1 MTVRIL
7 VIEDDDKL
15 RALLGRGLAEEGYAV
30 DIAGNGAD
38 AVWQATEHPYDAVV
52 LDLGLPDIDGFAVC
66 RQLREHDCWV
76 PVLMLTALDGVE
88 HRVRG
93 LDVGA
98 DDYLVKPFAFAEL
111 VARLRAL
118 VRRGTTARPAK
129 LAVGDLVLD
138 PASRTVARG
147 PQGIDLTA
155 KEFALLEY
163 LMRHPGEVL
172 SRTRLVEHVWDSAY
186 DGDLHVVN
194 VYIAYL
200 RDKIDRPV
208 GRTSLGTVRGAG
220 YRLHDD
226 LGARS
231 STAESVAH
239 DRGVAEPVV
248 QSAAVA
254 IPDQGRQE
262 QQQQRRA

>member
-1 MTVRIL
+1 MCVRIL

-30 DIAGNGAD
+30 DVASTGVD
-38 AVWQATEHPYDAVV
+38 AVWRATEHPYDAVV

-66 RQLREHDCWV
+66 HQLRERGCWA
-76 PVLMLTALDGVE
+76 PVLMLTALDGVD

-111 VARLRAL
+111 GARLRAL
-118 VRRGTTARPAK
+118 LRRASTPRPAR
-129 LAVGDLVLD
+129 LAVGDLMLD
-138 PASRTVARG
+138 PASRTVTRDDER
-147 PQGIDLTA
+147 IDVTA

-163 LMRHPGEVL
+163 FMRHPGEVL

-194 VYIAYL
+194 VYVAYL
-200 RDKIDRPV
+200 RDKIDRPF
-208 GRTSLGTVRGAG
+208 GRASLQTVRGAG
-220 YRLHDD
+220 YRLHDE
-226 LGARS
+226 LAGA
-231 STAESVAH
+231 TA
-239 DRGVAEPVV
+239 D
-248 QSAAVA
+248 
-254 IPDQGRQE
+254 
-262 QQQQRRA
+262 

>member
-1 MTVRIL
+1 MRFL
-7 VIEDDDKL
+7 VVEDDDKL
-15 RALLGRGLAEEGYAV
+15 RALLSRGLAEEGYAV
-30 DIAGNGAD
+30 DVATDGVD
-38 AVWQATEHPYDAVV
+38 AVWRATEHPYDAVV

-66 RQLREHDCWV
+66 RQLRERSRWM
-76 PVLMLTALDGVE
+76 PILMLTALDGVE

-118 VRRGTTARPAK
+118 MRRGVTPRPAR

-138 PASRTVARG
+138 PASRTVARDRR
-147 PQGIDLTA
+147 PIDVTA

-172 SRTRLVEHVWDSAY
+172 TRTRLVEHVWDSAY

-194 VYIAYL
+194 VYVAYL
-200 RDKIDRPV
+200 RDKIDRPF
-208 GRTSLGTVRGAG
+208 GRASLETVRGAG

-226 LGARS
+226 LAGT
-231 STAESVAH
+231 TA
-239 DRGVAEPVV
+239 D
-248 QSAAVA
+248 
-254 IPDQGRQE
+254 
-262 QQQQRRA
+262 

>member
-15 RALLGRGLAEEGYAV
+15 RGLLSRGLAEEGYAV
-30 DIAGNGAD
+30 DAAANGVD

-66 RQLREHDCWV
+66 RQLRERDRWM

-118 VRRGTTARPAK
+118 IRRWATPRPVK
-129 LAVGDLVLD
+129 VAVGDLVLD
-138 PASRTVARG
+138 PASRTVSRAG
-147 PQGIDLTA
+147 TEIDVTA

-163 LMRHPGEVL
+163 LMRHSGEVL

-194 VYIAYL
+194 VYVAYL
-200 RDKIDRPV
+200 RDKIDRPF
-208 GRTSLGTVRGAG
+208 GRASLGTVRGVG
-220 YRLHDD
+220 YRLRDE
-226 LGARS
+226 LAS
-231 STAESVAH
+231 ATA
-239 DRGVAEPVV
+239 D
-248 QSAAVA
+248 
-254 IPDQGRQE
+254 
-262 QQQQRRA
+262 

>member
-1 MTVRIL
+1 VRLL
-7 VIEDDDKL
+7 VVEDDDKL
-15 RALLGRGLAEEGYAV
+15 RALLSRGLAEEGYAV
-30 DIAGNGAD
+30 DVATDGVD

-66 RQLREHDCWV
+66 RQLRERSRWM
-76 PVLMLTALDGVE
+76 PILMLTALDGVE

-118 VRRGTTARPAK
+118 MRRGVTPRPAR

-138 PASRTVARG
+138 PASRTVARDRR
-147 PQGIDLTA
+147 PIDVTA

-172 SRTRLVEHVWDSAY
+172 TRTRLVEHVWDSAY

-194 VYIAYL
+194 VYVAYL
-200 RDKIDRPV
+200 RDKIDRPF
-208 GRTSLGTVRGAG
+208 GRASLETVRGAG

-226 LGARS
+226 LAGT
-231 STAESVAH
+231 TA
-239 DRGVAEPVV
+239 D
-248 QSAAVA
+248 
-254 IPDQGRQE
+254 
-262 QQQQRRA
+262 